1 MLLHEAEQLAVEL
14 RAPELVLLDEEEHH
28 QISEIGTAPGE
39 DDGDL
44 SDKGCEIPI
53 RHRPDPLP
61 LLVGSAITTRTG
73 KKASVGRKIPK
84 DGARFPERN
93 TGETP
98 AAGIRS
104 ICEIQRA
111 WSGSG
116 RR

>member
-93 TGETP
+93 K
-98 AAGIRS
+98 RV
-104 ICEIQRA
+104 
-111 WSGSG
+111 
-116 RR
+116 